1 MAMRVKDVMTRD
13 PITIDGEAPIGTAA
27 AVMREKS
34 VRHLPVVDDAGRLV
48 GMVSDRDLRDAVFA
62 PAIAERLSEVARRR
76 LRGLSGAVENLRV
89 RDLMTWD
96 AVTTTPGASLAQ
108 AAAIMFEGRFGC
120 LPVVDKGVLVGMV
133 TERDVLRALG
143 QTLPSVRGIDPD
155 TYLW

>member
-13 PITIDGEAPIGTAA
+13 PITIDPEAPIATAVA
-27 AVMREKS
+27 MMREKG
-34 VRHLPVVDDAGRLV
+34 VRHLPVVDDTGRLA

-62 PAIAERLSEVARRR
+62 PAIAEHLSQVARRR

-89 RDLMTWD
+89 KDLMTWD
-96 AVTTTPGASLAQ
+96 AVTTGPGASLAQ
-108 AAAIMFEGRFGC
+108 AAATMFEGRFSS
-120 LPVVDKGVLVGMV
+120 LPVVDKGTLVGIV

-143 QTLPSVRGIDPD
+143 QTVPSVRGIDPD